1 MTTSRGF
8 DTNDYH
14 NRMSFHNL
22 DQTERRP
29 RRLSPIRLRSDD
41 IEYPTYRTR
50 NDDRPHTPES

>member
-8 DTNDYH
+8 DINDYH

-29 RRLSPIRLRSDD
+29 RRLSPIRK
-41 IEYPTYRTR
+41 IEQEM
-50 NDDRPHTPES
+50 PHTPES